1 MGEQISLPRDN
12 QTDPSDALID
22 HEDLVQMLLLE
33 VLELREEVTALRS
46 RLHRLEKRSGRGLEH
61 PTDYDSR
68 ASIAR

>member
-1 MGEQISLPRDN
+1 MSEQMSLSRDN
-12 QTDPSDALID
+12 QIDPSDAPID

-61 PTDYDSR
+61 PTDYDCR
-68 ASIAR
+68 ASMTR